1 MLSLVILLLSSGCV
15 ILCSQYEQEYV
26 LIDTSM
32 TWNNAQTYCRENHI
46 DLATIRN
53 RDDMTKLAKT
63 PSDGVSSAWIGL
75 KKNGVASWQ
84 WSVGET
90 QTSDGLV
97 NYTNWASS
105 PDSSHDCGGMR
116 DDGKWLSAPCGNLNP
131 FVCQED
137 KGSSKMYVVLE
148 AMSWR
153 QARAHCQLNYGDLV
167 SVMNVIENQAVQQI
181 AGNFPPTFFWIGVF
195 KDEWKCVSQE
205 AHREC
210 ENEVKFNR

>member
-1 MLSLVILLLSSGCV
+1 
-15 ILCSQYEQEYV
+15 
-26 LIDTSM
+26 M

-53 RDDMTKLAKT
+53 RDDMTKLAKM

-131 FVCQED
+131 FVCQEGM
-137 KGSSKMYVVLE
+137 KSSCVHLRNKREFAIAAITYAHASMHSRVHTRNMMLGGSV
-148 AMSWR
+148 
-153 QARAHCQLNYGDLV
+153 
-167 SVMNVIENQAVQQI
+167 
-181 AGNFPPTFFWIGVF
+181 
-195 KDEWKCVSQE
+195 
-205 AHREC
+205 
-210 ENEVKFNR
+210 